1 MQVAEDVDFAALGA
15 RTEGYSGD
23 DITNIC
29 RDAAMNVMRR
39 KIAGKTPQEI
49 KAMKKEEIDTP
60 ISMDD
65 FAQATKRIS
74 TSVSRDDVVK
84 HEQWLAEFGSA

>member
-1 MQVAEDVDFAALGA
+1 
-15 RTEGYSGD
+15 
-23 DITNIC
+23 
-29 RDAAMNVMRR
+29 
-39 KIAGKTPQEI
+39 
-49 KAMKKEEIDTP
+49 MKKEEIDTP

>member
-1 MQVAEDVDFAALGA
+1 
-15 RTEGYSGD
+15 
-23 DITNIC
+23 
-29 RDAAMNVMRR
+29 MNVMRR

-49 KAMKKEEIDTP
+49 KAMRKEEIDTP